1 MIAANMKCFKI
12 MWKLIALVTVV
23 AIASSVSVKSEGLI
37 TEEMELLGK
46 KGNLR
51 YGSMTDAQKAE
62 LFKKF
67 ESRNNRKV
75 SESTFVALLLHF
87 CCNILTDH
95 DC

>member
-1 MIAANMKCFKI
+1 

-23 AIASSVSVKSEGLI
+23 AIASSVSVTSQGLI

-46 KGNLR
+46 RGALR
-51 YGSMTDAQKAE
+51 YGVMTEGQKSE

-75 SESTFVALLLHF
+75 SEKTTFVVLLLQH
-87 CCNILTDH
+87 ID
-95 DC
+95 